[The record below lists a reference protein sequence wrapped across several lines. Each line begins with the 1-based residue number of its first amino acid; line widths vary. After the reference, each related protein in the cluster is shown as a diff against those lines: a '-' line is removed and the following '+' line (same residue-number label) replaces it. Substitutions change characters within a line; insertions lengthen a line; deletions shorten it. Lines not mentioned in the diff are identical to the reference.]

1 MSCEARRV
9 FASLLIITSQQ
20 MKIKRSKLRGMIS
33 EGMICSAS
41 ELGMTST
48 SDGILLLCRDVIVGK
63 PVQSL
68 DVEKAMRS

>member
-1 MSCEARRV
+1 
-9 FASLLIITSQQ
+9 